1 MKVEASL
8 FNCHSTNEF
17 LIFFGIARQFFTSG
31 SDAVLLSFAND
42 FIYFVFNFFNV
53 LILIGRTKNLN

>member
-1 MKVEASL
+1 MLKVGASL

-42 FIYFVFNFFNV
+42 FILYFTFLTF
-53 LILIGRTKNLN
+53 